1 MEKIN
6 PEMAAHNIAMI
17 LCKKFY
23 DTNNDKAF
31 RDTDKKEFYGKAT
44 QAAKLYALVY
54 DAAFKEISSN
64 NKEAYIQ

>member
-1 MEKIN
+1 MKKIN

-17 LCKKFY
+17 LCKEFY
-23 DTNNDKAF
+23 DTNNDRAF
-31 RDTDKKEFYGKAT
+31 HDTDKKEFYEKAT

-64 NKEAYIQ
+64 NIDA